1 MLAILHGGKGNW
13 IRVMAGYG
21 IRFAKCGRIDDA
33 VSQWVSPFLVEF
45 CVYRKLDTTI
55 VVVKAALGGLHHHYV
70 GI

>member
-1 MLAILHGGKGNW
+1 
-13 IRVMAGYG
+13 MAGYG

-55 VVVKAALGGLHHHYV
+55 MVVKAALGGLQHYYV